1 MIDSLVSC
9 IIEAESAGKADA
21 ISPVGAVGLMQI
33 MPATWK
39 EWAPI
44 AGVSEDTPMTD
55 PDANKKIGTAYIKF
69 LLKRYD
75 DNIPLALAAYNW
87 GLGHI
92 DHYYKT
98 LGSGVSIDD
107 LLPFVPNETKKY
119 ITKIANKLKSA
130 KAT

>member
-21 ISPVGAVGLMQI
+21 VSSVGAVGLMQI

-75 DNIPLALAAYNW
+75 DNIPLALAAYNCRLD
-87 GLGHI
+87 GCICANRCLAI
-92 DHYYKT
+92 PQN
-98 LGSGVSIDD
+98 SIDFNT
-107 LLPFVPNETKKY
+107 L
-119 ITKIANKLKSA
+119 IC
-130 KAT
+130 